1 MSFNIFLSLLLL
13 FCDLCSMATPRN
25 QNLFNEIYHTAGIN
39 GEWFM
44 LTFYIEALM
53 LGFEKI
59 SRGKLAATIPWML
72 QTHNISFY
80 FKVNKTNY
88 FRLCLYFEVRTES
101 QELREIVET

>member
-1 MSFNIFLSLLLL
+1 MSLNIFLSLLLL

-39 GEWFM
+39 GKQFM
-44 LTFYIEALM
+44 LLAFYIEALI

-80 FKVNKTNY
+80 FKVKKTKY
-88 FRLCLYFEVRTES
+88 F
-101 QELREIVET
+101 